1 MKYLVHTNPWGNL
14 IFSTGNA
21 LTDVVS
27 SATNWRI
34 RQDKSELV
42 FKNPRYKSVV
52 VFAAKQLLM
61 SQLEG
66 NLNQLIPKFKKA
78 LESKA
83 RDEMLAQ
90 QEANQKVLIANQ
102 EANAADWGVV
112 HAEGGHDIHARD
124 KYGTLVPEAL
134 MVYYD
139 AEESHKV
146 TDEYEA
152 KNKNK
157 ELKPYDTKTVCHI
170 DLSPQVS
177 MNSSKNIVMTQVQG
191 RDYTR
196 KELVSG
202 GDLQFSIN
210 GNIVSNERGVYP
222 TEAVKKFVQIME
234 YNGILNVNF
243 MMFQPFNV
251 TRIIVKDY
259 SLSQQTYKN
268 VQPYSFNC
276 VAIEPDEDVKVS
288 ADTISVINKELSE
301 SPMDAWYSVILDNKI
316 AQSIA
321 NTATSMATYGAGL
334 GLDKIATNI

>member
-1 MKYLVHTNPWGNL
+1 MKYLVHANPWGNL

-66 NLNQLIPKFKKA
+66 NMNQLIPKFKKA
-78 LESKA
+78 LENKA
-83 RDEMLAQ
+83 RDKILAQ

-146 TDEYEA
+146 TDEYEDE
-152 KNKNK
+152 NK
-157 ELKPYDTKTVCHI
+157 ESQSYDTKTVCHI